1 MDKNAP
7 KQSLNESDVNSAE
20 SDPGD
25 ALEED
30 FELDFG
36 AYNSERYVNINE

>member
-7 KQSLNESDVNSAE
+7 KQSLSESDVKSAE
-20 SDPGD
+20 SDP
-25 ALEED
+25 AIAIKED